1 MKQDAGSFTN
11 NSLMS
16 LCQREI
22 EHISRLL
29 LTWNNEMLLESR
41 WLLPLF
47 VGMIL
52 MISAL
57 SSQGKG
63 MLHMSSSGF
72 CLNREMKRG
81 NSHVS
86 GSLSTEEQIWQME
99 EKNHAPSTHKCLLNL
114 SRVTVVSKRGEDRD

>member
-1 MKQDAGSFTN
+1 
-11 NSLMS
+11 
-16 LCQREI
+16 
-22 EHISRLL
+22 
-29 LTWNNEMLLESR
+29 MLLESR
-41 WLLPLF
+41 WLLPLV

-72 CLNREMKRG
+72 CLNREMLEMKRG